1 MYSAAV
7 VKKRT
12 FGGKCLNVRMKTV
25 VPYVAV
31 EIWVEIE
38 PESEFKLCSGTRK
51 IPANFIILRFA
62 SEVDWFV
69 VTIVDNAHDVHGPD
83 NITRAAGAILADGQG
98 NE

>member
-1 MYSAAV
+1 MG
-7 VKKRT
+7 R
-12 FGGKCLNVRMKTV
+12 
-25 VPYVAV
+25 V